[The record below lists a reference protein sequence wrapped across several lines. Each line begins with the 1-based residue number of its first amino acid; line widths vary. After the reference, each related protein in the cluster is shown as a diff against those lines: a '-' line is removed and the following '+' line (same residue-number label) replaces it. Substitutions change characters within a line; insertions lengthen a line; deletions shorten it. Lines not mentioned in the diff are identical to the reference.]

1 MQSRHAVVLPTR
13 CRNFDSSDTQLAC
26 YGHGIA
32 MSALISGENLAV
44 FRGEKLLF
52 RNLDLALEEGQILQL
67 LGANGSG
74 KTTLLRALCSLVEL
88 EAGEIRWRGESISR
102 VREQYYNEMLYA
114 GHSDGLNG
122 DMSAQENLTF
132 TARLRGSD
140 PARVEPAIARVGLQR
155 QASLPC
161 RSLSAGQRRRVGL
174 ARLLV
179 SDAVLWLLD
188 EPLTALDVA
197 GRELVESLLAEQ
209 VDAGRSVI
217 FTTHQPLQLHNCE
230 LQTLTVA

>member
-1 MQSRHAVVLPTR
+1 MGSRH
-13 CRNFDSSDTQLAC
+13 FW
-26 YGHGIA
+26 GIA
-32 MSALISGENLAV
+32 LAELISAQNLAV

-52 RNLDLALEEGQILQL
+52 RNLSLTLGEGEMLQL

-74 KTTLLRALCSLVEL
+74 KTTLLRALCSLVAL
-88 EAGEIRWRGESISR
+88 EAGEIRWRGQPLPK
-102 VREQYYNEMLYA
+102 VREQYFGEMLYA

-122 DMSAQENLTF
+122 DMTPEENLAF
-132 TARLRGSD
+132 SVQLRGGD
-140 PARVEPAIARVGLQR
+140 LAGVDQAIERVGLRR
-155 QASLPC
+155 QATLPC
-161 RSLSAGQRRRVGL
+161 RALSAGQRRRVGL

-179 SDAVLWLLD
+179 SQAVLWLLD

-209 VDAGRSVI
+209 VGAGRSVI
-217 FTTHQPLQLHNCE
+217 FTTHQPLQVHDCE